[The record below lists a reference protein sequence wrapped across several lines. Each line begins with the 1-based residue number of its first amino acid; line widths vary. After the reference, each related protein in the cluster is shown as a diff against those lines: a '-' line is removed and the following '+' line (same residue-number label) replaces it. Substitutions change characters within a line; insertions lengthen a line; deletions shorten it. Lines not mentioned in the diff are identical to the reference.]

1 MDLRFTPE
9 EVAFREEVRAFI
21 RDNLPADIRDWMKLG
36 HAPRKEDIVRWQR
49 ILNAKGWAGLSW
61 PKEWG
66 GTGWTAIQ
74 KMIFLEENQ
83 VAPAPELSSFNI
95 TMIGPV
101 LIQFGTEAQKKRFLP
116 RAANID
122 DWWCQG
128 FSEPGAGSDLAS
140 LKTAAKREGDFYIVN
155 GQKIW
160 TSTAHMADWCFVL
173 VRTDPNARKR
183 QEGISFILVDMKT
196 PGITVRPIIS
206 IDGSHH
212 LNEVFF
218 DDVKVP
224 VENLV
229 HQENKGWDV
238 AKFLLG
244 NERTGIARL
253 GKSRERVNASIDM
266 ARQVNANGRPLI
278 ADPAFRQ
285 RVAQLNVDMKA
296 LEITQ
301 YRVVSAYDQAGGSGK
316 PDPLSSVLKVK
327 GTELL
332 QATTEL
338 AIDVAGP
345 MATPIWAQELEA
357 LNEPDDLLEASSA
370 SVGSYLFLRAASIYG
385 GTNEIQKNIL
395 TKAVLGL

>member
-74 KMIFLEENQ
+74 KMIFLEETQ

>member
-9 EVAFREEVRAFI
+9 ELAFRQEVRDFI
-21 RDNLPADIRDWMKLG
+21 RANLPPDIHARMKLG
-36 HAPRKEDIVRWQR
+36 HSPSKEDTVRWQR

-83 VAPAPELSSFNI
+83 MAPAPELSSFNI

-101 LIQFGTEAQKKRFLP
+101 LLQFGTEAQKKRFLA

-140 LKTAAKREGDFYIVN
+140 LKTAAKRDGDHYVVN

-160 TSTAHMADWCFVL
+160 TSTAHHADWCFLL

-183 QEGISFILVDMKT
+183 QEGISFLLVDMKT
-196 PGITVRPIIS
+196 PGIVVRPIVS

-224 VENLV
+224 VEMRV
-229 HQENKGWDV
+229 HEENKGWDV

-253 GKSRERVNASIDM
+253 GKSRERVNASVDM
-266 ARQVNANGRPLI
+266 ARTVNMNGRPLI
-278 ADPAFRQ
+278 EDQTFRQ
-285 RVAQLNVDMKA
+285 RVAQLQVDMKA

-301 YRVVSAYDQAGGSGK
+301 YRVVSAHDKAKGNR

-345 MATPIWAQELEA
+345 MATPIWAAELAA
-357 LNEPDDLLEASSA
+357 LNEPDELMEAGSA

-395 TKAVLGL
+395 TTAVLGL

>member
-9 EVAFREEVRAFI
+9 ERAFREEVRNFI
-21 RDNLPADIRDWMKLG
+21 RDNLPADTRDRMKLG
-36 HAPRKEDIVRWQR
+36 HPPRKEDQVRWQR
-49 ILNAKGWAGLSW
+49 ILNAKGWAAYSW

-66 GTGWTAIQ
+66 GPGWSAIQ
-74 KMIFLEENQ
+74 RMIFLEENLM
-83 VAPAPELSSFNI
+83 APAPELLSFNI
-95 TMIGPV
+95 TMLGPV
-101 LIQFGTEAQKKRFLP
+101 LIQFGSDAQKKHFLP
-116 RAANID
+116 RAANLD

-140 LKTAAKREGDFYIVN
+140 LKTAAKLDGDHYVVN

-160 TSTAHMADWCFVL
+160 TSTAHNADWCFVL

-183 QEGISFILVDMKT
+183 QEGISFLLVDMKT

-218 DDVKVP
+218 DDVRVP
-224 VENLV
+224 VENRIYE
-229 HQENKGWDV
+229 ENKGWDV
-238 AKFLLG
+238 AKYLLG

-253 GKSRERVNASIDM
+253 GKSRERVRSAVHM
-266 ARQVNANGRPLI
+266 AQQVNMNGRPLI
-278 ADPAFRQ
+278 EDQVFRQ
-285 RVAQLNVDMKA
+285 RVAQLQVDMKA

-301 YRVVSAYDQAGGSGK
+301 YRVVSAFDKAKGAGK

-332 QATTEL
+332 QASTEL
-338 AIDVAGP
+338 AVDVSGP
-345 MATPIWAQELEA
+345 MATPIWAKELAA
-357 LNEPDDLLEASSA
+357 LNEPDDMLEASSA
-370 SVGSYLFLRAASIYG
+370 GTGSYLMLRAASIYG

-395 TKAVLGL
+395 TKAVLRL